1 MSNISLILA
10 ESSLEL
16 IPKEIQNHPSVI
28 SHSKKLGKPASTILL
43 DNSWHYAAMKGIQN
57 ENKRGRPDIVHFS
70 LLEACSIP
78 LYFEKKLSVYVHT
91 LNDKVIRVGEGI
103 HLPKSFHRF
112 TGLIEK
118 LFYEKR
124 IESEGKKLL
133 EMNDM
138 SFSKLIEEINPKN
151 VIGLSSIGM
160 SSSFCDAA
168 KSLTDNSCI
177 VIGGFQKC
185 HFSDSTVSKIDQ
197 LVSIDSVSLES
208 HVVTARIL
216 YEYEKTIFK

>member
-1 MSNISLILA
+1 MDNLSLILA
-10 ESSLEL
+10 ESSLEM

-28 SHSKKLGKPASTILL
+28 SHSKKLGKPPSNILL

-78 LYFEKKLSVYVHT
+78 LYFEKKLSIYIHT
-91 LNDKVIRVGEGI
+91 LNDKVIKVGDDI

-112 TGLIEK
+112 AGLIEK

-124 IESEGKKLL
+124 IESEGKILL
-133 EMNDM
+133 EMDDM

-151 VIGLSSIGM
+151 VVGLSRAGKP
-160 SSSFCDAA
+160 SSFHNVA
-168 KSLTDNSCI
+168 KSLTSNSCL
-177 VIGGFQKC
+177 VIGGFQKT
-185 HFSDSTVSKIDQ
+185 HFSDSTVSKIDH
-197 LVSIDSVSLES
+197 LVSIDSDSLES
-208 HVVTARIL
+208 HIVTARIL

>member
-1 MSNISLILA
+1 MSNLSLILA
-10 ESSLEL
+10 ESSLEMV
-16 IPKEIQNHPSVI
+16 PTEIQNHPSVI
-28 SHSKKLGKPASTILL
+28 SHSKKLGKSPSNILL

-78 LYFEKKLSVYVHT
+78 LYFEKKLSIYVHT
-91 LNDKVIRVGEGI
+91 LNDKVIKVGDDI

-112 TGLIEK
+112 AGLIEK

-124 IESEGKKLL
+124 IESNGKKLL
-133 EMNDM
+133 EMSDM
-138 SFSKLIEEINPKN
+138 NFSQLIEDINPKN
-151 VIGLSSIGM
+151 VVGLSIVGK
-160 SSSFCDAA
+160 SSSFCDVAE
-168 KSLTDNSCI
+168 SLDENSCI
-177 VIGGFQKC
+177 IIGGFQKS

-197 LVSIDSVSLES
+197 LVSIDSNSLES
-208 HVVTARIL
+208 HIVTARIL

>member
-1 MSNISLILA
+1 MSNLSLILA
-10 ESSLEL
+10 ESSLEMV
-16 IPKEIQNHPSVI
+16 PKEIQNHPSVI
-28 SHSKKLGKPASTILL
+28 SHSKKLGKLPSNILL

-78 LYFEKKLSVYVHT
+78 LYFEKKLTIYIHT
-91 LNDKVIRVGEGI
+91 LNDKVIKVGDDI

-112 TGLIEK
+112 AGLIEK

-124 IESEGKKLL
+124 IESEGKILL
-133 EMNDM
+133 EMDDM
-138 SFSKLIEEINPKN
+138 SFSKLMEEINPKN
-151 VIGLSSIGM
+151 VVGLSSVGKP
-160 SSSFCDAA
+160 SSYYDVA
-168 KSLTDNSCI
+168 KSLTENSCI
-177 VIGGFQKC
+177 VIGGFQKT
-185 HFSDSTVSKIDQ
+185 HFSESTVSKIDH
-197 LVSIDSVSLES
+197 LVSIDPNSLES

>member
-1 MSNISLILA
+1 MSNLSLILA
-10 ESSLEL
+10 ESSLEMV
-16 IPKEIQNHPSVI
+16 PKEIQNHPSVI
-28 SHSKKLGKPASTILL
+28 SHSKKLGKSPSNILL

-91 LNDKVIRVGEGI
+91 LNDKVIKVGDNI
-103 HLPKSFHRF
+103 HPPKSFHRF
-112 TGLIEK
+112 AGLIEK

-124 IESEGKKLL
+124 IESEGKILL
-133 EMNDM
+133 EMDDM
-138 SFSKLIEEINPKN
+138 SFSKLMEEINPKN
-151 VIGLSSIGM
+151 VVGLSSVGKP
-160 SSSFCDAA
+160 SSYYDVA
-168 KSLTDNSCI
+168 KSLTENSCI
-177 VIGGFQKC
+177 VIGGFQKT
-185 HFSDSTVSKIDQ
+185 HFSESTVSKIDH
-197 LVSIDSVSLES
+197 LVSIDPNSLES

>member
-1 MSNISLILA
+1 MSNLSLILA
-10 ESSLEL
+10 ESSLEM

-28 SHSKKLGKPASTILL
+28 SHSKKLGKSPSNILL

-91 LNDKVIRVGEGI
+91 LNDKVIKVGDNI
-103 HLPKSFHRF
+103 HPPKSFHRF
-112 TGLIEK
+112 AGLIEK

-124 IESEGKKLL
+124 IESEGKILL
-133 EMNDM
+133 EMDDM
-138 SFSKLIEEINPKN
+138 SFSKLMEEINPKN
-151 VIGLSSIGM
+151 VVGLSSVGKP
-160 SSSFCDAA
+160 SSYYDVA
-168 KSLTDNSCI
+168 KSLTENSCI
-177 VIGGFQKC
+177 VIGGFQKT
-185 HFSDSTVSKIDQ
+185 HFSESTVSKIDH
-197 LVSIDSVSLES
+197 LVSIDPNSLES

>member
-1 MSNISLILA
+1 MSNLSLILA
-10 ESSLEL
+10 ESSLEM
-16 IPKEIQNHPSVI
+16 IPMNIQNHPSVI
-28 SHSKKLGKPASTILL
+28 SHSKKLGKPPGEILL

-91 LNDKVIRVGEGI
+91 LNDKVIKVGDRI

-118 LFYEKR
+118 LFHEKR
-124 IESEGKKLL
+124 IESEGKMLL
-133 EMNDM
+133 EMNDT

-151 VIGLSSIGM
+151 IIGLSSLGE
-160 SSSFCDAA
+160 SSSYGDVA
-168 KSLTDNSCI
+168 KSLTENSCV
-177 VIGGFQKC
+177 VIGGFQKS
-185 HFSDSTVSKIDQ
+185 HFSESIVSKIDH
-197 LVSIDSVSLES
+197 LVSIDSNSLES
-208 HVVTARIL
+208 HIVTARIL

>member
-1 MSNISLILA
+1 MGNLSLIFA
-10 ESSLEL
+10 ESSLEI

-28 SHSKKLGKPASTILL
+28 SHSKKLGKSPSNMLL

-78 LYFEKKLSVYVHT
+78 LYFEKKLSIYVHT
-91 LNDKVIRVGEGI
+91 LNDKVIKVGDDI

-112 TGLIEK
+112 AGLIEK

-124 IESEGKKLL
+124 IESNGKKLL
-133 EMNDM
+133 EMSDM
-138 SFSKLIEEINPKN
+138 NFSQLIEDINPKN
-151 VIGLSSIGM
+151 VVGLSIVGK
-160 SSSFCDAA
+160 SSSFCDVAE
-168 KSLTDNSCI
+168 SLDENSCI
-177 VIGGFQKC
+177 IIGGFQKS

-197 LVSIDSVSLES
+197 LVSIDSNSLES
-208 HVVTARIL
+208 HIVTARIL

>member
-1 MSNISLILA
+1 MNNISLILA

-16 IPKEIQNHPSVI
+16 IPKEIQNHPSVL
-28 SHSKKLGKPASTILL
+28 SHSKKLGKPPANILL

-78 LYFEKKLSVYVHT
+78 LFFEKKLSIYVHT
-91 LNDKVIRVGEGI
+91 LNDKVIKIGDDI

-124 IESEGKKLL
+124 IESDGKRLL
-133 EMNDM
+133 EINDM
-138 SFSKLIEEINPKN
+138 SFSKLIEEIKPKN
-151 VIGLSSIGM
+151 VIGLSSVGKP
-160 SSSFCDAA
+160 SSFSDVAE
-168 KSLTDNSCI
+168 SLSENSCI
-177 VIGGFQKC
+177 IIGGFQKS

-197 LVSIDSVSLES
+197 LVSIDSNSLES
-208 HVVTARIL
+208 HIVTARIL

>member
-1 MSNISLILA
+1 MDNLSLILA

-16 IPKEIQNHPSVI
+16 IPKEIQNHPSVL
-28 SHSKKLGKPASTILL
+28 SHSKKLGKPPSNILL

-78 LYFEKKLSVYVHT
+78 LYFEKKLTIYIHT
-91 LNDKVIRVGEGI
+91 LNDKVIKVGDDI

-112 TGLIEK
+112 AGLIEK

-124 IESEGKKLL
+124 IESNGKKLL
-133 EMNDM
+133 EMSDM
-138 SFSKLIEEINPKN
+138 NFSQLIEDINPKN
-151 VIGLSSIGM
+151 VVGLSIVGK
-160 SSSFCDAA
+160 SSSFCDVAE
-168 KSLTDNSCI
+168 SLDENSCI
-177 VIGGFQKC
+177 IIGGFQKS

-197 LVSIDSVSLES
+197 LVSIDSNSLES
-208 HVVTARIL
+208 HIVTARIL

>member
-1 MSNISLILA
+1 MSSLSLILA
-10 ESSLEL
+10 ESSLEMV
-16 IPKEIQNHPSVI
+16 PTEIQNHPSVI
-28 SHSKKLGKPASTILL
+28 SHSKKLGKSPSNILL

-78 LYFEKKLSVYVHT
+78 LYFEKKLSIYVHT
-91 LNDKVIRVGEGI
+91 LNDKVIKVGDDI

-112 TGLIEK
+112 AGLIEK

-124 IESEGKKLL
+124 IESNGKKLL
-133 EMNDM
+133 EMSDM
-138 SFSKLIEEINPKN
+138 NFSQLIEDINPKN
-151 VIGLSSIGM
+151 VVGLSIVGK
-160 SSSFCDAA
+160 SSSFCDVAE
-168 KSLTDNSCI
+168 SLDENSCI
-177 VIGGFQKC
+177 IIGGFQKS

-197 LVSIDSVSLES
+197 LVSIDSNSLES
-208 HVVTARIL
+208 HIVTARIL

>member
-1 MSNISLILA
+1 MSNLSLILA
-10 ESSLEL
+10 ESSLEMV
-16 IPKEIQNHPSVI
+16 PKEIQNHPSVI
-28 SHSKKLGKPASTILL
+28 SHSKKLGKSPSNILL

-70 LLEACSIP
+70 VLEACSIP
-78 LYFEKKLSVYVHT
+78 LYFEKKLSIYIHT
-91 LNDKVIRVGEGI
+91 LNDKVIKVGDDI

-112 TGLIEK
+112 AGLIEK
-118 LFYEKR
+118 LFHEKR

-133 EMNDM
+133 EINDM

-151 VIGLSSIGM
+151 VIGLSSVGR
-160 SSSFCDAA
+160 SSSFCDVAR
-168 KSLTDNSCI
+168 SLTENSCI
-177 VIGGFQKC
+177 VIGGFQKS

-197 LVSIDSVSLES
+197 LVNINSEPLDS
-208 HVVTARIL
+208 HIVTARIL

>member
-1 MSNISLILA
+1 MSNLSLILA
-10 ESSLEL
+10 ESSLEMV
-16 IPKEIQNHPSVI
+16 PKEIQNHPSVI
-28 SHSKKLGKPASTILL
+28 SHSKKLGKSPSNILL

-91 LNDKVIRVGEGI
+91 LNDKVIKVGDNI
-103 HLPKSFHRF
+103 HPPKSFHRF
-112 TGLIEK
+112 AGLIEK

-124 IESEGKKLL
+124 IESEGKILL
-133 EMNDM
+133 EMDDM
-138 SFSKLIEEINPKN
+138 SFSKLMEEINPKN
-151 VIGLSSIGM
+151 VVGLSSVGKP
-160 SSSFCDAA
+160 SSYYDVA
-168 KSLTDNSCI
+168 KSLTENSCI
-177 VIGGFQKC
+177 VIGGFQKT
-185 HFSDSTVSKIDQ
+185 HFSESTVSKIDQ
-197 LVSIDSVSLES
+197 LVCIDSKSLES

>member
-1 MSNISLILA
+1 MSNLSLILA

-16 IPKEIQNHPSVI
+16 IPKEIQNHPSVL
-28 SHSKKLGKPASTILL
+28 SHSKKLGKPPSNILL

-70 LLEACSIP
+70 LLAACSIP
-78 LYFEKKLSVYVHT
+78 LYFEKKLSIYIHT
-91 LNDKVIRVGEGI
+91 LNEQVIKVGEDVHI
-103 HLPKSFHRF
+103 PKSFHRF
-112 TGLIEK
+112 AGLIEK

-138 SFSKLIEEINPKN
+138 SFSKLIEDISPKS
-151 VIGLSSIGM
+151 VVGLSSIGKHG
-160 SSSFCDAA
+160 SYCDVAR
-168 KSLTDNSCI
+168 SLSENSCI

-185 HFSDSTVSKIDQ
+185 QKNLQ
-197 LVSIDSVSLES
+197 LMRS
-208 HVVTARIL
+208 
-216 YEYEKTIFK
+216 